1 MDLLIL
7 DLIVA
12 IQHVYKLKKSK
23 HSLSHRDKESP
34 LWDYHFPITYENH
47 TKCSILKYRI
57 VWYDTISYHIIN
69 TILYRVICTISYRII
84 LYNIVLWYNTII
96 YHDRILY
103 HMIGQC
109 IIWYDIVLWLD
120 TILSYDMNRKGIMI
134 WCFIIYLTIYQL
146 IHTISFLILQ
156 LYHFMIQIW
165 NNITI
170 HDSTSYH
177 KYMIQY
183 TIILY
188 NIVASFHI
196 NMIQYRIISFDA
208 ILY

>member
-1 MDLLIL
+1 
-7 DLIVA
+7 
-12 IQHVYKLKKSK
+12 
-23 HSLSHRDKESP
+23 
-34 LWDYHFPITYENH
+34 
-47 TKCSILKYRI
+47 
-57 VWYDTISYHIIN
+57 
-69 TILYRVICTISYRII
+69 
-84 LYNIVLWYNTII
+84 
-96 YHDRILY
+96 
-103 HMIGQC
+103 MIGQC
-109 IIWYDIVLWLD
+109 IIWYDIVLRLD

-196 NMIQYRIISFDA
+196 VIWYNIGSYHLMQYCINTISYIWSSIITNLLLNCREIMHIPYIVSTKYTSPWA
-208 ILY
+208 L